1 VEAERLA
8 QGKKNAARLCAHI
21 VFADESGFLLIPHV
35 VKTWAPRGQT
45 PVLRH
50 RYRRDKISV
59 ISGVS
64 VSPKR
69 QHLGLFYQLY
79 FNNIGQ
85 EEVCV
90 FLRDLLRHLRG
101 PVIAILDNS
110 STHHGEPLAEVQ
122 RRHPRLHVEYFPAY
136 APELNPDEGVWSLAK
151 RQLAN
156 GCPHDVEELMHDLI
170 RSINGIRRSPSKL
183 RGCIQQSELP
193 PFLR

>member
-1 VEAERLA
+1 
-8 QGKKNAARLCAHI
+8 
-21 VFADESGFLLIPHV
+21 LIPHV

-45 PVLRH
+45 PVHRH
-50 RYRRDKISV
+50 CYRRDKISV

-79 FNNIGQ
+79 FNNIGH

-110 STHHGEPLAEVQ
+110 TTHHGEPLAELQ
-122 RRHPRLHVEYFPAY
+122 RQHPRLH
-136 APELNPDEGVWSLAK
+136 
-151 RQLAN
+151 
-156 GCPHDVEELMHDLI
+156 LI
-170 RSINGIRRSPSKL
+170 RSIEKIRKSPAKL
-183 RGCIQQSELP
+183 RGCILQSELP